1 MRNALKPALLSIA
14 VLALAACET
23 PAEKQ
28 QRLTQHNGKTVE
40 QVMASLGTPVSS
52 TSTQAV
58 WERRNSYVVRHPEY
72 ERIGGV
78 MLLVGYD
85 NQIVNQKC
93 LYVADLQNN
102 RVVSSTLSGTGCYK
116 MLPPTGG

>member
-1 MRNALKPALLSIA
+1 MPNILKPALFGLIA
-14 VLALAACET
+14 LALAACET

-28 QRLTQHNGKTVE
+28 QRLNQHNGKTVE
-40 QVMASLGTPVSS
+40 QVIASLGTPVSR
-52 TSTQAV
+52 TPTQAV
-58 WERRNSYVVRHPEY
+58 WERTDSYVVRHPEY

-116 MLPPTGG
+116 MLPPPVG

>member
-1 MRNALKPALLSIA
+1 MPNILKPALFGLIA
-14 VLALAACET
+14 LALAACET

-40 QVMASLGTPVSS
+40 QVIASLGTPVSR
-52 TSTQAV
+52 TPTQAV
-58 WERRNSYVVRHPEY
+58 WERTDSYVVRHPEY

-116 MLPPTGG
+116 MLPPPAG

>member
-1 MRNALKPALLSIA
+1 MPRILKPAFFC
-14 VLALAACET
+14 LAALGLAACET

-40 QVMASLGTPVSS
+40 QVIASLGTPVSR
-52 TSTQAV
+52 TPTQAV

-85 NQIVNQKC
+85 NQIVDQKC
-93 LYVADLQNN
+93 LFVADLQNN

-116 MLPPTGG
+116 MLPPPGR